1 MPTNKSQYAKPEL
14 AKTAGVKVFLVYWKE
29 LENCC
34 PELDP
39 ALVIEVA
46 AHLAAVETGVMMS
59 FNLGRA
65 QGPDEVL
72 RHLRRMDSRQ

>member
-1 MPTNKSQYAKPEL
+1 MPSNKAQFAKPEN

-34 PELDP
+34 PDLDP
-39 ALVIEVA
+39 ALLIEVA

-59 FNLGRA
+59 FNLSRQG
-65 QGPDEVL
+65 GPDEVL